1 MDDVHFLVSHTKF
14 TNDPGRTGFPGRK
27 KIYRNQNYTAGFSE
41 STPFNVSS
49 PVDCTNTPPK
59 IIAKPQTQE
68 TTRILL
74 FSAFRL
80 RSRFFVVV
88 IHNHWYCAIIFF
100 SIFSKFFENS
110 RLVNVDFKVFQDRFS
125 DLKWISSWWKM
136 MVRPYLL
143 RTITS
148 RRTR

>member
-1 MDDVHFLVSHTKF
+1 MTLAAPVFQAEKKYIETKITQLDSVSQRPLMSRHRLTVLIHPQKLLLSRKHRKRDDLVSNF
-14 TNDPGRTGFPGRK
+14 IIQR
-27 KIYRNQNYTAGFSE
+27 
-41 STPFNVSS
+41 VS
-49 PVDCTNTPPK
+49 
-59 IIAKPQTQE
+59 IAFQ
-68 TTRILL
+68 IFL
-74 FSAFRL
+74 
-80 RSRFFVVV
+80 VV
-88 IHNHWYCAIIFF
+88 IHNHWYCAIIFV
-100 SIFSKFFENS
+100 SIFVNS